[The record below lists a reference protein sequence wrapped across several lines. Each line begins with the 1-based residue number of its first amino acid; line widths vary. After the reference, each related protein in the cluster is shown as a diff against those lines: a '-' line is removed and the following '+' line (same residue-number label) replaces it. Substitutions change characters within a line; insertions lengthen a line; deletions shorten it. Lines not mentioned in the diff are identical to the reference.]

1 MTWLRLSLVWLLA
14 LVGAA
19 EAHEITFTVVNLRL
33 ERDETRISVELPIKA
48 LLHEQPS
55 PLPAGTTE
63 QTFHAG
69 QLPADLR
76 TSLISLLSARLRVAS
91 GGKILPVTVGGI
103 EPTGEYVVLTAAAPA
118 ITGVL
123 DIRANLF
130 PDDALHKAF
139 FDVYRSGTLAG
150 QYVLDRQDPAF
161 TLAAPERA
169 LREVIGTFVREGI
182 RHIFIGPDHI
192 LFVLALILLGGRL
205 WSQIKVVTA
214 FTVAHSTSWTAPKT
228 SLFDG
233 VGA

>member
-1 MTWLRLSLVWLLA
+1 M
-14 LVGAA
+14 
-19 EAHEITFTVVNLRL
+19 
-33 ERDETRISVELPIKA
+33 
-48 LLHEQPS
+48 
-55 PLPAGTTE
+55 
-63 QTFHAG
+63 
-69 QLPADLR
+69 
-76 TSLISLLSARLRVAS
+76 
-91 GGKILPVTVGGI
+91 
-103 EPTGEYVVLTAAAPA
+103 TAAAPA

-130 PDDALHKAF
+130 PDDALHKVF

-214 FTVAHSTSWTAPKT
+214 FTVAHSTSLALATLGIVRFPSSLVESAIALSIVVVGLHDLRQLWDGWPKRVAAKPANIVRVRFDWFTA
-228 SLFDG
+228 
-233 VGA
+233 